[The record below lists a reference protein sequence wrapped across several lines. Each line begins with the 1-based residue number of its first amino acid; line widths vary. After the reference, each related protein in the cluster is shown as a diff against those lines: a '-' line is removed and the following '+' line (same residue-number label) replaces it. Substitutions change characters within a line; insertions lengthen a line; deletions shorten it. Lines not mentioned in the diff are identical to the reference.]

1 LELTAPLLDEV
12 ITSTV
17 RNDAKN
23 FVTRE
28 RINSIVWRDD
38 DLSNQADQK
47 IPTACSLAK
56 LSIQRRAGTP

>member
-38 DLSNQADQK
+38 DLSNQADQ

>member
-1 LELTAPLLDEV
+1 MELTAPLLDEV

-38 DLSNQADQK
+38 DLSNQADQ